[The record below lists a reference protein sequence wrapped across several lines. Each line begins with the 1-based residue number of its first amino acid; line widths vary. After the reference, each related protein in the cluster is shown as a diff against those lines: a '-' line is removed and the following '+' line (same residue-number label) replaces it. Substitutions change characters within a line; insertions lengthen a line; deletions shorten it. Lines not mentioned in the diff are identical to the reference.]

1 MTPPRASRQNALDRQ
16 EVEDGRTQARR
27 ERSRGASREIFPFE
41 MTTAQ
46 VTCANCGSLW
56 RVGQAMV
63 YRHDMGTIVRC
74 ASCDN
79 ALIRVGRG
87 RGRYLLDMR
96 V

>member
-1 MTPPRASRQNALDRQ
+1 MDELRLDGNAVGGLL
-16 EVEDGRTQARR
+16 G
-27 ERSRGASREIFPFE
+27 EIFPFE

-63 YRHDMGTIVRC
+63 YRRDMGTNVRF

-87 RGRYLLDMR
+87 PGGYLLDMR
-96 V
+96 GVMYLQVEEASSLLCRCA